1 VTDPTFY
8 VAAQERG
15 SNPPKIT
22 GYVPSTFLVRNGRYV
37 IDPAAGASQ
46 QFLYSDSSGSNKT
59 TGTIANPNNY
69 VIVPKLHDEAGAKR
83 VADTIA
89 AMQRV
94 GTVPALALVT
104 HSFMADGPEDLQR
117 HQRWGIPQNSFVPAY
132 VSAASDH
139 FGYVTG
145 AAGLPRELA
154 EAGGGARNLFNRLTH
169 PSGNIDISG
178 KDFLS
183 KINAANIA
191 QGYEAGAAA
200 RQMPSAYNDYGYP
213 ASSQGAAKAIGD
225 GNGVLSFPSSL
236 TDVNPDE
243 ATPAAWP
250 PQPDAPVRYLSSY
263 RVRP

>member
-15 SNPPKIT
+15 TNPAKIT
-22 GYVPSTFLVRNGRYV
+22 GYVPSTFLVRNGKYV
-37 IDPAAGASQ
+37 IDPAAGSSQ

-59 TGTIANPNNY
+59 PGAVANPNNY
-69 VIVPKLHDEAGAKR
+69 VIVPKVHDETGARR
-83 VADTIA
+83 VADQIA

-94 GTVPALALVT
+94 GTVPALALLT

-117 HQRWGIPQNSFVPAY
+117 HQRWGIPSNSFVPAY
-132 VSAASDH
+132 ISSASDH

-154 EAGGGARNLFNRLTH
+154 EAGGGMRNLFNRIIH
-169 PSGNIDISG
+169 PGSNIDTSG
-178 KDFLS
+178 KIFLS
-183 KINAANIA
+183 KINEANIA

-200 RQMPSAYNDYGYP
+200 RRKPWAFSDYGYP
-213 ASSQGAAKAIGD
+213 ASSQDAVKGIGD
-225 GNGVLSFPSSL
+225 GNGVLSFSTSL
-236 TDVNPDE
+236 TGVDPDE
-243 ATPAAWP
+243 QAPAAWP
-250 PQPDAPVRYLSSY
+250 PRTDAPVRYLS